1 MSTNLY
7 GGGTVSDLAVSGL
20 AQEGMAVLMEHK
32 KKQHQANFVAAQQ
45 KHGDETKSD
54 QQKRDNAAK
63 RDPCFLLNK
72 SVTTR
77 SEGVNTRCCF
87 HSLSLSKRIR
97 GTVDRHQIFGIPVY
111 FCLYL

>member
-1 MSTNLY
+1 MVAALY
-7 GGGTVSDLAVSGL
+7 QTSLFLAWRRGRDGCVDG
-20 AQEGMAVLMEHK
+20 AQ

-77 SEGVNTRCCF
+77 C
-87 HSLSLSKRIR
+87 
-97 GTVDRHQIFGIPVY
+97 
-111 FCLYL
+111 